1 MVKRIECD
9 ICGKM
14 ILGFFHLRRHY
25 KAIHDQQLLSDSS
38 KLMEA

>member
-14 ILGFFHLRRHY
+14 ILGYIHLKSHY
-25 KAIHDQQLLSDSS
+25 KIIHNTQLVDDSS
-38 KLMEA
+38 KIL